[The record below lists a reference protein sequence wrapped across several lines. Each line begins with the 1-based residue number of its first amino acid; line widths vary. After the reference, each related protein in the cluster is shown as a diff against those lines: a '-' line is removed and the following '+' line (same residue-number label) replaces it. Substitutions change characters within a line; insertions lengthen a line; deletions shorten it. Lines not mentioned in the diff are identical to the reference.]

1 LGPAPLKD
9 TDPALSTSSPQA
21 EVVSTSKPVPDLST
35 SSFIIELR
43 RLVKDLPGSI
53 PEASQFDKLAV
64 FGADPQDV
72 DDPTI
77 GADEL
82 WEVGL
87 NNILKSALGWG
98 IWMRSSVVVNGGW
111 MVWSILCSI
120 LLRSEV

>member
-1 LGPAPLKD
+1 MGPAPLKD

-21 EVVSTSKPVPDLST
+21 EVALTSKPVPDLST

-98 IWMRSSVVVNGGW
+98 IWTRSSVVVNGGW